1 MSKVVIDLGI
11 SLDGFIAGPDDDP
24 GKVFD
29 WYFSGDTPIPQYE
42 DAARRGAHVPPFRLS
57 APDTAVFQE
66 LIDNSGAVVTGR
78 RTYEASNG
86 WNGDGPHPG
95 VPLFVITHDPPPG
108 VPQGMA
114 SYTFVSD
121 GVERAI
127 GQAKE
132 AAGEKW
138 VSMLGASVA
147 RQALHIGLVD
157 EIRLHVAPVL
167 LGSGVRLFGGNG
179 GPPVELEQLD
189 VVSSPTVTH
198 LIYRVR

>member
-11 SLDGFIAGPDDDP
+11 SLDGFIAGSDDDP

-29 WYFSGDTPIPQYE
+29 WYFSGDTPIAQYE
-42 DAARRGAHVPPFRLS
+42 DAARQGAQVPPFRL
-57 APDTAVFQE
+57 AARDAAVFQE
-66 LIDNSGAVVTGR
+66 LMDNSGAVVTGR
-78 RTYEASNG
+78 RTYDVSNG

-95 VPLFVITHDPPPG
+95 VPLFVMTHDPPST
-108 VPQGMA
+108 VPDGMA

-121 GVERAI
+121 GVESAI
-127 GQAKE
+127 SQAKE

-138 VSMLGASVA
+138 VSMLGASVPQ
-147 RQALHIGLVD
+147 QALRAGLVD

-167 LGSGVRLFGGNG
+167 LGSGVRLFVGGTDA
-179 GPPVELEQLD
+179 PLDLEQID

-198 LIYRVR
+198 LMYSVR

>member
-1 MSKVVIDLGI
+1 MSKVVIDLGV

-24 GKVFD
+24 RKVFD

-42 DAARRGAHVPPFRLS
+42 DAARRGAQVPPFKLA
-57 APDTAVFQE
+57 APDAAVFQE
-66 LIDNSGAVVTGR
+66 LLDNSGAVVTGR
-78 RTYEASNG
+78 RTYEVSNG

-95 VPLFVITHDPPPG
+95 VPLFVVTHDPPTDVPG
-108 VPQGMA
+108 GMA
-114 SYTFVSD
+114 SYTFVRD
-121 GVERAI
+121 GVDSAI

-147 RQALHIGLVD
+147 QQALRTGLVD

-167 LGSGVRLFGGNG
+167 LGSGVRLFGGDG
-179 GPPVELEQLD
+179 DPPVELDQLD
-189 VVSSPTVTH
+189 VVSGPTVTH